1 MVDKPGTGRPGA
13 AGEPERSIGELVTD
27 ATDNLSR
34 IVKLEIK
41 LAKLEA
47 KADATRIGKSVGE
60 FGAAAVILHL
70 VAILFSITAG
80 FFLAE
85 VFGWQYWT
93 SFLTVTGFYLLIAL
107 IFVLLAVI
115 NLRRRQGL
123 ARTTVTTSR
132 LMAILRG
139 EIRPPKGGNGATAV
153 SEAGA
158 TSVTGATAVT
168 ETTVS
173 SNN

>member
-13 AGEPERSIGELVTD
+13 AGDPERSIGELVTD
-27 ATDNLSR
+27 ATENLSR
-34 IVKLEIK
+34 LVKLEIR

-47 KADATRIGKSVGE
+47 KADAVKIGKSIGE
-60 FGAAAVILHL
+60 FGAAGVILHL

-93 SFLTVTGFYLLIAL
+93 SFLAVTGFYLLIAL
-107 IFVLLAVI
+107 IFILFAVI

-123 ARTTVTTSR
+123 ARTAITTSR
-132 LMAILRG
+132 LVGILRG
-139 EIRPPKGGNGATAV
+139 EIRPPRHD
-153 SEAGA
+153 
-158 TSVTGATAVT
+158 GATAVT
-168 ETTVS
+168 EVS
-173 SNN
+173 AAGGATAVTND